1 MKFAASTG
9 ELPEAAR
16 FRVGVAPAG
25 EIRYCFPLNSSGD
38 RSLDEQAREYL
49 ALCRFPLKASSA
61 QASPSRN
68 GQDRPAPQHRDPR
81 YSHCP
86 GRDLSAAFPCGGFSP
101 LDIWG
106 VEPSSPRA
114 SRFALSFA
122 LRHLRVR
129 I

>member
-49 ALCRFPLKASSA
+49 ALCRFPPRGSSA
-61 QASPSRN
+61 QATMAA
-68 GQDRPAPQHRDPR
+68 G
-81 YSHCP
+81 
-86 GRDLSAAFPCGGFSP
+86 SASSMQTDEN
-101 LDIWG
+101 LVWG
-106 VEPSSPRA
+106 IATIAWGSDVE
-114 SRFALSFA
+114 
-122 LRHLRVR
+122 RVPKGSTSTPTP
-129 I
+129 